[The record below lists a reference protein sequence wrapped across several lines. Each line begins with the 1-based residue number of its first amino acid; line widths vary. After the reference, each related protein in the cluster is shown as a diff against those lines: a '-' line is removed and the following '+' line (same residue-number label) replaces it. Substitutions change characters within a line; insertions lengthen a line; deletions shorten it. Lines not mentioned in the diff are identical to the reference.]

1 MKRLYLS
8 DTVAGEV
15 GAYIAEHKLCAGDRL
30 PSAAEWMVRLDVGR
44 STLREGLKKLEAEGV
59 IEIVNGKG
67 IYVSEQK
74 TFGLFSTLGV
84 GDARAQLLEML
95 DVRQALEERAIA
107 LATAQAKVP
116 AFDVMAGYLDD
127 YQQARERNDFLA
139 VHDADAAFHLEI
151 YRASGNRVL
160 VELIKMMHDEL
171 YVSWDVPEDRH
182 QVFDASFA
190 HHLTLLEAM
199 RRRDEAGA
207 IAAFRL
213 LIGATREHVE
223 AMPHD
228 ELVGGF
234 VGRASR

>member
-15 GAYIAEHKLCAGDRL
+15 GAYIAEHKLRAGDRL

-116 AFDVMAGYLDD
+116 AFDAMAGYLDD
-127 YQQARERNDFLA
+127 YQQARERHDFLA

-171 YVSWDVPEDRH
+171 YVSWDVPDDRH

-223 AMPHD
+223 GMPHD
-228 ELVGGF
+228 ELVGG
-234 VGRASR
+234 VDGRPSR